1 MCFFQYFFNFLI
13 YLYTEEIRTSLDVFH
28 NMIPDIL
35 HYHVFWV
42 IFNWIFVILTRNF
55 PIPATISVLP
65 WLQVNTIQ
73 TYSEVLQS
81 KMLSNEETW
90 KDSNFIMLQLV
101 NALKTL
107 QAQGIEELPMSLNS
121 FVLCKDMDKDGS
133 HRLCV
138 LQG

>member
-1 MCFFQYFFNFLI
+1 MFI
-13 YLYTEEIRTSLDVFH
+13 V
-28 NMIPDIL
+28 
-35 HYHVFWV
+35 
-42 IFNWIFVILTRNF
+42 LTRNF
-55 PIPATISVLP
+55 LISATISVLA
-65 WLQVNTIQ
+65 WLQINTIQ

-121 FVLCKDMDKDGS
+121 FVLCKDMDRDGS

-138 LQG
+138 LQGYVKE